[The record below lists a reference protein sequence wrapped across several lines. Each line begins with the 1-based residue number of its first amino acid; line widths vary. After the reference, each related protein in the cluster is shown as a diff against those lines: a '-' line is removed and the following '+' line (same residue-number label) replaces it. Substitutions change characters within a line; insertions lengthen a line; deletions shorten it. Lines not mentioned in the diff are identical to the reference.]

1 MESSL
6 PVRSHDSDIK
16 IDEVAVIER
25 ISLGVADTV
34 RIVTNG
40 AGRIFFDNMFIMLR
54 KTLISQ
60 DAAPAVA
67 FIADGI
73 IRGTLRRVVE
83 GYIV

>member
-1 MESSL
+1 MT
-6 PVRSHDSDIK
+6 
-16 IDEVAVIER
+16 VIEC
-25 ISLGVADTV
+25 ITLGIADTV

-40 AGRIFFDNMFIMLR
+40 AGRIFFDNMFPMLR
-54 KTLISQ
+54 KTLIPQ